1 MREGR
6 EFAAQRHR
14 DGVLQLRAP
23 HRQDVA
29 ELGALLI
36 ESIGQLIDGLAQAI
50 HLTPQ
55 RNTEGRRVSI
65 VRRLRAVDVVIGVD
79 DVVAALVLTEDLQGQ
94 VRDDLIRVHVDGGA
108 STALELVDGELV
120 HAAAVFDNLVARG
133 DDRLGL

>member
-29 ELGALLI
+29 ELSTLLI

-55 RNTEGRRVSI
+55 RNTEGRRVSV

-79 DVVAALVLTEDLQGQ
+79 DVVAALVLTEDLQAGS
-94 VRDDLIRVHVDGGA
+94 R
-108 STALELVDGELV
+108 
-120 HAAAVFDNLVARG
+120 
-133 DDRLGL
+133 